1 MSSDTDTDIEF
12 DVALETRAV
21 QAHQRRSVATLTTSQ
36 VLGGV
41 AVAGSMPAG
50 ALIAASLSGSDAAA
64 GLAQTFTVLGAAL
77 LALPLARIAL
87 SKGRRASLSF
97 GYLLGGIGA
106 VIVVVATVHRSLFG
120 VYAGCLL
127 VGVASAAGLQAR
139 YAATDLASRRT
150 RARSL
155 SLVVWGATIGAV
167 AGPNLLDVSG
177 NWAMAWGLPQLTG
190 PYVVAGAVSFV
201 AVVVLMVFLRPDPY
215 RESLRLQESVRLQEN
230 ARLQDENQA
239 PSETSRPR
247 LRDGIEHLKTRPR
260 AVFGMGAIAIGH
272 VAMIMVMVMTPVHM
286 AHVDVRLQ
294 LIGLIISVHVAG
306 MYALSPVVG
315 LAVDRFG
322 RMQVIVAGIVI
333 LLVSMVISGSSAADD
348 IWTLGIGLFLL
359 GLGWS
364 CTLIAG
370 STMITDEV
378 DPAERPS
385 VQGLSDL
392 TMNVAGALGGAVAGL
407 VVWLSNYAVLN
418 AVAAIPVVVLAGW
431 AVLVARSSTA
441 PSVSR

>member
-1 MSSDTDTDIEF
+1 
-12 DVALETRAV
+12 
-21 QAHQRRSVATLTTSQ
+21 
-36 VLGGV
+36 
-41 AVAGSMPAG
+41 MP
-50 ALIAASLSGSDAAA
+50 
-64 GLAQTFTVLGAAL
+64 T
-77 LALPLARIAL
+77 
-87 SKGRRASLSF
+87 
-97 GYLLGGIGA
+97 
-106 VIVVVATVHRSLFG
+106 
-120 VYAGCLL
+120 
-127 VGVASAAGLQAR
+127 
-139 YAATDLASRRT
+139 
-150 RARSL
+150 
-155 SLVVWGATIGAV
+155 
-167 AGPNLLDVSG
+167 
-177 NWAMAWGLPQLTG
+177 
-190 PYVVAGAVSFV
+190 
-201 AVVVLMVFLRPDPY
+201 
-215 RESLRLQESVRLQEN
+215 ES
-230 ARLQDENQA
+230 
-239 PSETSRPR
+239 PRPR

-431 AVLVARSSTA
+431 AVLVARSSKA